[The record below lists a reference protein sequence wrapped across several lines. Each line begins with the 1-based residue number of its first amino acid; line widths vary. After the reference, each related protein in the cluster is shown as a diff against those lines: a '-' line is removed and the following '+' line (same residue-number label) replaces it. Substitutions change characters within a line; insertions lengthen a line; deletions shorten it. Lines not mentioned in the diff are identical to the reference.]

1 MKLYVQVNKQNLRL
15 FSFIF
20 IRYFF
25 FAGIGI
31 MKSGQFVCLGNLQRL
46 KTRFSLGYNARI
58 KVSPT
63 NLTRFKSELD
73 SILPGIEIDGNH
85 ESIFHLSF

>member
-1 MKLYVQVNKQNLRL
+1 
-15 FSFIF
+15 
-20 IRYFF
+20 
-25 FAGIGI
+25 